1 MCHLVLSLYN
11 SFEFLYYAEENT
23 EKTKKSD
30 KKICFFFFFFSFV
43 APKNKIYE
51 VGFVLFGI
59 VRAEKEFFFCQ
70 GDGNIVLLMP
80 LDFFIVLIPTG
91 MERLKK

>member
-30 KKICFFFFFFSFV
+30 KKICFFFFFLALRHLKIKSMKLGLYCLELLEQKRSFSSAKV
-43 APKNKIYE
+43 I
-51 VGFVLFGI
+51 
-59 VRAEKEFFFCQ
+59 
-70 GDGNIVLLMP
+70 
-80 LDFFIVLIPTG
+80 
-91 MERLKK
+91 

>member
-1 MCHLVLSLYN
+1 V
-11 SFEFLYYAEENT
+11 
-23 EKTKKSD
+23 TKK
-30 KKICFFFFFFSFV
+30 FAFFFFFSFA

-59 VRAEKEFFFCQ
+59 VRAEKEFFFCK
-70 GDGNIVLLMP
+70 GDMNIVLLMP
-80 LDFFIVLIPTG
+80 LDSFIVLIPTG